1 MSTLGTLVVS
11 VSTLLILP
19 AGLLAFG
26 VAVLID
32 KDLSAPLRGLPLV
45 ATLAFLFG
53 PALIAVLPKSA
64 SGVHPMAPCTGGS
77 VGGLRSPDHHGA
89 HQATKALQRRGVM
102 QARTARAGLMGVPR
116 VPQEQGS

>member
-1 MSTLGTLVVS
+1 MARHHGRETGIDLGLSGSRRRWHGHPRSLVAS

-32 KDLSAPLRGLPLV
+32 KDLSAPLRGLPLA

-53 PALIAVLPKSA
+53 PALIAVLPE
-64 SGVHPMAPCTGGS
+64 SGE
-77 VGGLRSPDHHGA
+77 
-89 HQATKALQRRGVM
+89 
-102 QARTARAGLMGVPR
+102 RTVFIL
-116 VPQEQGS
+116 